1 MNIKKAN
8 AQACLDI
15 CYSFFSGKIGIRTL
29 DTVARILHF
38 ECSAI
43 DHSAIFTFLLV
54 SRDCEIRTHDLLLPK
69 QAF

>member
-1 MNIKKAN
+1 MNNKKAN

-15 CYSFFSGKIGIRTL
+15 CYSIFSGKIGIRTL

-43 DHSAIFTFLLV
+43 DHSAIFPRTQRNNL
-54 SRDCEIRTHDLLLPK
+54 SIRET
-69 QAF
+69 QS